1 MKNRSNVLTAAVAL
15 MAATVLAACGST
27 SSSTTSASS
36 DAAASG
42 VTASDPWVKSAPDGM
57 TAAFVTLSNP
67 TDTEQ
72 VLVSATTPVS
82 PMVQLHEMVMQDGQM
97 VMQEK
102 KGGIAVPAK
111 GSAVLEPGGNHI
123 MLMGLTSA
131 GEGRRRG
138 AADAHLRLRPHAG
151 DHRGGQGLHRRG
163 GVLQPVAV
171 DVRDVTRPPS

>member
-1 MKNRSNVLTAAVAL
+1 LKNRSNVLTAAVAL
-15 MAATVLAACGST
+15 MAATLLAACGST

-72 VLVSATTPVS
+72 ALVSATTPVS

-131 GEGRRRG
+131 VK
-138 AADAHLRLRPHAG
+138 AG
-151 DHRGGQGLHRRG
+151 DQVPLTLTFASGLT
-163 GVLQPVAV
+163 VEITAV
-171 DVRDVTRPPS
+171 GKDFTGAEESYNPSPSMSGM

>member
-1 MKNRSNVLTAAVAL
+1 LKNRSNVLTAAVAL
-15 MAATVLAACGST
+15 MAATLLAACGST

-36 DAAASG
+36 APAASS
-42 VTASDPWVKSAPDGM
+42 VTASDPWVKSAKDGM

-67 TDTEQ
+67 TDSEQ

-97 VMQEK
+97 VMQERK
-102 KGGIAVPAK
+102 SGIVVPAK

-131 GEGRRRG
+131 VK
-138 AADAHLRLRPHAG
+138 AG
-151 DHRGGQGLHRRG
+151 DQVPLTLTCASGLT
-163 GVLQPVAV
+163 LEITAVAK
-171 DVRDVTRPPS
+171 DFTGAEESYNPSPAMSGM